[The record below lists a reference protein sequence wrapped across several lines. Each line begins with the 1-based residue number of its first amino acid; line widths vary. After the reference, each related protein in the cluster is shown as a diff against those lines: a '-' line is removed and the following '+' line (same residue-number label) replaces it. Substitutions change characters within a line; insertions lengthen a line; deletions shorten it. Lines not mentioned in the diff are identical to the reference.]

1 MVMPMVL
8 MMMVVMG
15 MMVAMMRA
23 VPGGRVRQA
32 DTCEQQNPDGNC
44 KYSTHDW
51 FSCPL
56 MIAPKPTA

>member
-44 KYSTHDW
+44 KYSAHD
-51 FSCPL
+51 SL
-56 MIAPKPTA
+56 LTL